1 LGIPKNNVLHP
12 HLLSLKVIMF
22 VFRSL
27 KIALEVILDIL
38 NIACMHD
45 WGGGGAQQSCNSHMP
60 ALRTLLSFLLVEQLL
75 PTKQATPH
83 HQMRNL
89 THLLT
94 TMLNGHRT

>member
-45 WGGGGAQQSCNSHMP
+45 WGGS
-60 ALRTLLSFLLVEQLL
+60 
-75 PTKQATPH
+75 TK
-83 HQMRNL
+83 L
-89 THLLT
+89 
-94 TMLNGHRT
+94 